1 MKTVF
6 LIDDD
11 ADDREIFAESLKSLD
26 ISVRFEEAKN
36 GSDAFEKLNAADF
49 KKPDLIFLDLNMPVM
64 DGKQFLILIK
74 QDENFKDIPV
84 IIYSTSS
91 NAQDKTFAL
100 EHKAVLFMT
109 KHYSISQLQKEIKQ
123 TITDLLGL

>member
-1 MKTVF
+1 MKTIL

-11 ADDREIFAESLKSLD
+11 ADDREIFADSLLSLHKGAH
-26 ISVRFEEAKN
+26 FEEAKN
-36 GSDAFEKLNAADF
+36 GLEAFEKLNSVGF

-74 QDENFKDIPV
+74 QDENLKDIPV

-91 NAQDKTFAL
+91 SAEDKAFAL
-100 EHKAVLFMT
+100 ENKAVLFMT
-109 KHYSISQLQKEIKQ
+109 KHYSMTQLQKDLKQ
-123 TITDLLGL
+123 AITDFLGF

>member
-1 MKTVF
+1 MKTVL

-11 ADDREIFAESLKSLD
+11 ADDREIFADSLFSLHKG
-26 ISVRFEEAKN
+26 VHLEEAKN
-36 GSDAFEKLNAADF
+36 GFEAFEKLNSAGF

-74 QDENFKDIPV
+74 QDENLKDIPI

-91 NAQDKTFAL
+91 SVEDKVFAL
-100 EHKAVLFMT
+100 ENKAILFMT
-109 KHYSISQLQKEIKQ
+109 KHYSMTQLQKELKQ
-123 TITDLLGL
+123 AVADFLEF